1 MRRTT
6 PAEPSEPVEPTPPL
20 SQTIKGQH
28 APEPLSHLCYNREK
42 PLIPRKE
49 PL

>member
-28 APEPLSHLCYNREK
+28 APEP
-42 PLIPRKE
+42 PLPSM
-49 PL
+49 LQ